1 MIVIISVNTIFL
13 SNSLIKA
20 ILNTLTMKTLK
31 IIEVYTTKT
40 I

>member
-1 MIVIISVNTIFL
+1 MIVIIPVNNIFL
-13 SNSLIKA
+13 SNYFIKA
-20 ILNTLTMKTLK
+20 ILITLTMKTLK